1 MRQLRRTAILA
12 LSGIG
17 VILFLG
23 CLWFLSLPIRAQA
36 PVKLAAGEARSS
48 AEVTQLIGQPLNTGR
63 FVKGYLVSK
72 DGNGNADLTIPI
84 HGPLG
89 NGTLV
94 EWAQEDKGNWHI
106 CSLLF
111 RSSDASTA
119 TQLVSDTSTHC
130 ERE

>member
-1 MRQLRRTAILA
+1 M
-12 LSGIG
+12 
-17 VILFLG
+17 LG

-36 PVKLAAGEARSS
+36 PIKLAASKARSS

-89 NGTLV
+89 YGTLV

-111 RSSDASTA
+111 RSDDASTA

>member
-1 MRQLRRTAILA
+1 
-12 LSGIG
+12 
-17 VILFLG
+17 V
-23 CLWFLSLPIRAQA
+23 
-36 PVKLAAGEARSS
+36 V
-48 AEVTQLIGQPLNTGR
+48 GQPLNTGR

-89 NGTLV
+89 HGTLL
-94 EWAQEDKGNWHI
+94 EWAQEDKGKWHI

-111 RSSDASTA
+111 RSSDASTTA
-119 TQLVSDTSTHC
+119 RLVSDISTHC

>member
-1 MRQLRRTAILA
+1 MA

-17 VILFLG
+17 VSLLLA

-36 PVKLAAGEARSS
+36 PIKLAASKARSS
-48 AEVTQLIGQPLNTGR
+48 AEVTELIGQPLNTGR

-89 NGTLV
+89 YGTLL
-94 EWAQEDKGNWHI
+94 EWAQEDKGKWHI

-111 RSSDASTA
+111 RSSDASSA

>member
-1 MRQLRRTAILA
+1 MRKTAILA

-17 VILFLG
+17 VILLLG
-23 CLWFLSLPIRAQA
+23 CLWYLSLPIRAQA
-36 PVKLAAGEARSS
+36 PVKLAASKARSS
-48 AEVTQLIGQPLNTGR
+48 FEVTQLIGQPLDTGR
-63 FVKGYLVSK
+63 FVKGYLISK
-72 DGNGNADLTIPI
+72 AGNGNADLTIPI

-89 NGTLV
+89 YGTLV

-111 RSSDASTA
+111 LSDDASTA

>member
-1 MRQLRRTAILA
+1 L
-12 LSGIG
+12 
-17 VILFLG
+17 LG

-36 PVKLAAGEARSS
+36 PVKLAASKARSS
-48 AEVTQLIGQPLNTGR
+48 TEVTQLIGQPLNTGR
-63 FVKGYLVSK
+63 FVKGYVISK
-72 DGNGNADLTIPI
+72 GGNGNADLTIPI

-89 NGTLV
+89 YGTLV

-119 TQLVSDTSTHC
+119 TQIVSDTSTHC

>member
-1 MRQLRRTAILA
+1 MA

-17 VILFLG
+17 VSLLLA

-36 PVKLAAGEARSS
+36 PIKLAASKARSS

-89 NGTLV
+89 YGTLL
-94 EWAQEDKGNWHI
+94 EWAQEDKGKWHI

-111 RSSDASTA
+111 RSSDASSA

>member
-1 MRQLRRTAILA
+1 LA

-17 VILFLG
+17 VSLLLA

-36 PVKLAAGEARSS
+36 PIKLAASKARSS

-89 NGTLV
+89 YGTLL
-94 EWAQEDKGNWHI
+94 EWAQEDKGKWHI

-111 RSSDASTA
+111 RSSDASSA

>member
-1 MRQLRRTAILA
+1 M
-12 LSGIG
+12 
-17 VILFLG
+17 LG

-36 PVKLAAGEARSS
+36 PVKLAASKARSS

-89 NGTLV
+89 YGTLV

-119 TQLVSDTSTHC
+119 TQIVSDTSTHC

>member
-1 MRQLRRTAILA
+1 MA

-17 VILFLG
+17 VSLLLA

-36 PVKLAAGEARSS
+36 PIKLGASKARSS

-89 NGTLV
+89 
-94 EWAQEDKGNWHI
+94 
-106 CSLLF
+106 
-111 RSSDASTA
+111 
-119 TQLVSDTSTHC
+119 
-130 ERE
+130 

>member
-1 MRQLRRTAILA
+1 MRQVRRTAILA
-12 LSGIG
+12 LTSIG
-17 VILFLG
+17 VILLWG

-36 PVKLAAGEARSS
+36 PVKLAAIKARSS
-48 AEVTQLIGQPLNTGR
+48 NEVTQLIGQPLNTGR
-63 FVKGYLVSK
+63 FVKGYVVSK
-72 DGNGNADLTIPI
+72 GGNGNADLTIPI

-89 NGTLV
+89 YGTLV
-94 EWAQEDKGNWHI
+94 EWAQEDKGSWHI

-111 RSSDASTA
+111 RPSDASTA

>member
-1 MRQLRRTAILA
+1 MA

-17 VILFLG
+17 VSLLLA

-36 PVKLAAGEARSS
+36 PVKLAASKARSS
-48 AEVTQLIGQPLNTGR
+48 VEVTQLIGQPLDTGR
-63 FVKGYLVSK
+63 FVKGYLISK
-72 DGNGNADLTIPI
+72 AGNGNADLTIPI

-89 NGTLV
+89 YGTLV

-111 RSSDASTA
+111 LSDDASTA